1 MLAGMPQAVRS
12 VPGAGRQGEDR
23 VLTVPN
29 ALSALRLVC
38 LPVFVVLLAQPHERG
53 RPAAAFLLAGAAFT
67 DVLDGYIA
75 RHFDQVSTLG
85 KMADPLV
92 DRALVLCALVGATV
106 IGALPIWLVVVIA
119 LREGVVLAGSGLLFF
134 FSRTTR
140 IDVSRAGK
148 AGALGMM
155 MALPLFILAHAP
167 FRYHEAALVV
177 AWVAVGA
184 GQVLAWAAVVQYVP
198 KARSAWAAGRRAT
211 PEAGAMTPSGP
222 GAR

>member
-1 MLAGMPQAVRS
+1 
-12 VPGAGRQGEDR
+12 
-23 VLTVPN
+23 
-29 ALSALRLVC
+29 VC

>member
-1 MLAGMPQAVRS
+1 

-29 ALSALRLVC
+29 ALSALRLMC
-38 LPVFVVLLAQPHERG
+38 LPIFVVLLAQPHERG
-53 RPAAAFLLAGAAFT
+53 RLAAAFLLAGAAFT
-67 DVLDGYIA
+67 DLLDGYIA

-106 IGALPIWLVVVIA
+106 IGALPTWLVVAIA
-119 LREGVVLAGSGLLFF
+119 LREGVVLAGSGLLFC
-134 FSRTTR
+134 FSRTTS

>member
-119 LREGVVLAGSGLLFF
+119 STSAG
-134 FSRTTR
+134 
-140 IDVSRAGK
+140 RAR
-148 AGALGMM
+148 
-155 MALPLFILAHAP
+155 P
-167 FRYHEAALVV
+167 E
-177 AWVAVGA
+177 
-184 GQVLAWAAVVQYVP
+184 
-198 KARSAWAAGRRAT
+198 RSA
-211 PEAGAMTPSGP
+211 
-222 GAR
+222 

>member
-1 MLAGMPQAVRS
+1 MPQAVRS

-53 RPAAAFLLAGAAFT
+53 RPAAAFLLAGGGLHRRARRLYRPAFRPGEHAGQ
-67 DVLDGYIA
+67 DG
-75 RHFDQVSTLG
+75 RPPG
-85 KMADPLV
+85 RPG
-92 DRALVLCALVGATV
+92 VGAV
-106 IGALPIWLVVVIA
+106 RAGRGYGHRRLPIWLVVVIA

>member
-1 MLAGMPQAVRS
+1 
-12 VPGAGRQGEDR
+12 
-23 VLTVPN
+23 
-29 ALSALRLVC
+29 
-38 LPVFVVLLAQPHERG
+38 
-53 RPAAAFLLAGAAFT
+53 
-67 DVLDGYIA
+67 
-75 RHFDQVSTLG
+75 
-85 KMADPLV
+85 
-92 DRALVLCALVGATV
+92 
-106 IGALPIWLVVVIA
+106 
-119 LREGVVLAGSGLLFF
+119 
-134 FSRTTR
+134 
-140 IDVSRAGK
+140 
-148 AGALGMM
+148 MM

>member
-106 IGALPIWLVVVIA
+106 IGDLPIWLVVVIA
-119 LREGVVLAGSGLLFF
+119 LREGVVLAGSGLLLF